1 MTISVSGVSEYL
13 ASQELEFELAG
24 EKTIVVSLP
33 GTNKQ
38 FVNVAMT
45 IGDTIFKIESF
56 VARNPDE
63 NHEAVYRWILE
74 QNRKLLVINY
84 CLDHLGDIYLSGTL
98 PISTVDLDQID
109 QLLGVMLQ
117 TSDNS
122 FNVLLELGF
131 RTAIEKEW
139 AWRTSK
145 GMDMANLQAFAHLI
159 DTYLKTIQIFRLRNL
174 QYVDHLAQ

>member
-1 MTISVSGVSEYL
+1 MTLSISEVTEFL
-13 ASQELEFELAG
+13 RSQELQFELAG
-24 EKTIVVSLP
+24 EKTVVVSLP

-63 NHEAVYRWILE
+63 NHEAVYRWLLE

-84 CLDHLGDIYLSGTL
+84 CVDHLGDIYLSGTL
-98 PISTVDLDQID
+98 PIATVDLVQID
-109 QLLGVMLQ
+109 QILGVMLQ

-122 FNVLLELGF
+122 FNILLELGF
-131 RTAIEKEW
+131 KSAIEREW
-139 AWRTSK
+139 DWRTSK
-145 GMDMANLQAFAHLI
+145 GMDLSNLEAFRHLI
-159 DTYLKTIQIFRLRNL
+159 GD
-174 QYVDHLAQ
+174 

>member
-1 MTISVSGVSEYL
+1 MNLSISEVSDFL
-13 ASQELEFELAG
+13 TSQELQFELAG
-24 EKTIVVSLP
+24 ETTVVVSLP

-98 PISTVDLDQID
+98 PIATVDLDQID

-122 FNVLLELGF
+122 FNMLLELGF
-131 RTAIEKEW
+131 KSAIEREW
-139 AWRTSK
+139 TWRTSK
-145 GMDMANLQAFAHLI
+145 GMDLSNLEAFRHLI
-159 DTYLKTIQIFRLRNL
+159 GD
-174 QYVDHLAQ
+174 

>member
-24 EKTIVVSLP
+24 EKTIVVSLT

-98 PISTVDLDQID
+98 PISSVDLDQID

-145 GMDMANLQAFAHLI
+145 GMDMANLQAFAHLFE
-159 DTYLKTIQIFRLRNL
+159 T
-174 QYVDHLAQ
+174 

>member
-1 MTISVSGVSEYL
+1 MTLSITEVTDFL
-13 ASQELEFELAG
+13 TSQELQFELAG
-24 EKTIVVSLP
+24 EKTVVVSLP

-63 NHEAVYRWILE
+63 NHEAVYRWLLE

-84 CLDHLGDIYLSGTL
+84 CVDHLGYIYLSGTV
-98 PISTVDLDQID
+98 PIGTVDLDQID

-122 FNVLLELGF
+122 FNILLELGF
-131 RTAIEKEW
+131 KSAIEREW

-145 GMDMANLQAFAHLI
+145 GMDLANLESFRHLI
-159 DTYLKTIQIFRLRNL
+159 D
-174 QYVDHLAQ
+174 D

>member
-1 MTISVSGVSEYL
+1 MIALPQVVEFL
-13 ASQELEFELAG
+13 AEQDLSYELAG
-24 EKTIVVSLP
+24 DKTVVVSLP
-33 GTNKQ
+33 GVNKQ
-38 FVNVAMT
+38 FVNVALT
-45 IGDTIFKIESF
+45 VGDTIFKIESF

-98 PISTVDLDQID
+98 PIVTVDAIQID

-131 RTAIEKEW
+131 KSAIQREW
-139 AWRTSK
+139 AWRTSN
-145 GMDMANLQAFAHLI
+145 GMDLSNLRAFAHLFT
-159 DTYLKTIQIFRLRNL
+159 D
-174 QYVDHLAQ
+174 

>member
-1 MTISVSGVSEYL
+1 MTLSISEVTEFL
-13 ASQELEFELAG
+13 TSQDLQFELAG
-24 EKTIVVSLP
+24 EKTVVVSLP

-45 IGDTIFKIESF
+45 LGDTIFKIESF

-84 CLDHLGDIYLSGTL
+84 CVDHLGDIYLSGTL
-98 PISTVDLDQID
+98 PIATVDLGQID
-109 QLLGVMLQ
+109 QLLGVVLS

-131 RTAIEKEW
+131 KSAIEREW

-145 GMDMANLQAFAHLI
+145 GMDVSNLRAFSHL
-159 DTYLKTIQIFRLRNL
+159 FE
-174 QYVDHLAQ
+174 V

>member
-1 MTISVSGVSEYL
+1 MKLSISEVTEFL
-13 ASQELEFELAG
+13 RSQELQYELAG
-24 EKTIVVSLP
+24 EKTVVVSLP

-63 NHEAVYRWILE
+63 NHEAVYRWLLE

-84 CLDHLGDIYLSGTL
+84 CVDHLGDIYLSGTL
-98 PISTVDLDQID
+98 PIATVDLDQID

-122 FNVLLELGF
+122 FNILLELGF
-131 RTAIEKEW
+131 KSAIEREW

-145 GMDMANLQAFAHLI
+145 GMDLSNLEAFRHLI
-159 DTYLKTIQIFRLRNL
+159 GD
-174 QYVDHLAQ
+174 

>member
-1 MTISVSGVSEYL
+1 MTLSMTQVTDFL
-13 ASQELEFELAG
+13 AAQDLQFELAG
-24 EKTIVVSLP
+24 EKTVVVSLP

-45 IGDTIFKIESF
+45 LGDTIFKIESF

-84 CLDHLGDIYLSGTL
+84 CVDHLGDIYLSGTL
-98 PISTVDLDQID
+98 PIATVDLGQID
-109 QLLGVMLQ
+109 QLLGVVLS

-131 RTAIEKEW
+131 KSAIEREW

-145 GMDMANLQAFAHLI
+145 GMDVSNLQAFSHL
-159 DTYLKTIQIFRLRNL
+159 FE
-174 QYVDHLAQ
+174 V

>member
-1 MTISVSGVSEYL
+1 MLSLSQVIEYL
-13 ASQELEFELAG
+13 KENELSYELAG
-24 EKTIVVSLP
+24 DKTVVVSLP

-45 IGDTIFKIESF
+45 LGELVFKIESF

-63 NHEAVYRWILE
+63 NHEVVYRWILE

-84 CLDHLGDIYLSGTL
+84 CLDHLGDIYLSGVLPMKTL
-98 PISTVDLDQID
+98 DIDQID

-131 RTAIEKEW
+131 KSAIEREW
-139 AWRTSK
+139 AWRTSN
-145 GMDMANLQAFAHLI
+145 GMDLANLQAFAHLF
-159 DTYLKTIQIFRLRNL
+159 DNS
-174 QYVDHLAQ
+174 

>member
-1 MTISVSGVSEYL
+1 MITLPQVVEFL
-13 ASQELEFELAG
+13 AEQDLNHELAG
-24 EKTIVVSLP
+24 EKTVVVSLP
-33 GTNKQ
+33 GVNKQ
-38 FVNVAMT
+38 FVNVALT
-45 IGDTIFKIESF
+45 VGETIFKIESF

-98 PISTVDLDQID
+98 PVSTVDLGQID

-131 RTAIEKEW
+131 KSAIEREW
-139 AWRTSK
+139 AWRTSN
-145 GMDMANLQAFAHLI
+145 GMDLAHLQAFSHLFQ
-159 DTYLKTIQIFRLRNL
+159 T
-174 QYVDHLAQ
+174 

>member
-1 MTISVSGVSEYL
+1 MTLSITEVTDFL
-13 ASQELEFELAG
+13 TSQELQFELAG
-24 EKTIVVSLP
+24 EKTVVVSLP

-63 NHEAVYRWILE
+63 NHEAVYRWLLE

-84 CLDHLGDIYLSGTL
+84 CVDHLGDIYLSGTV
-98 PISTVDLDQID
+98 PIGTVDLDQID

-122 FNVLLELGF
+122 FNILLELGF
-131 RTAIEKEW
+131 KSAIEREW

-145 GMDMANLQAFAHLI
+145 GMDLANLESFRHLI
-159 DTYLKTIQIFRLRNL
+159 D
-174 QYVDHLAQ
+174 D

>member
-1 MTISVSGVSEYL
+1 MTISISDVTEYL
-13 ASQELEFELAG
+13 ASQGLQFELAG
-24 EKTIVVSLP
+24 EKTVVVSLP
-33 GTNKQ
+33 GINKQ

-45 IGDTIFKIESF
+45 VGDTIFKIESF

-63 NHEAVYRWILE
+63 NHKEVYRWILE

-98 PISTVDLDQID
+98 PISTVDLVQID
-109 QLLGVMLQ
+109 QLLGVMLS

-131 RTAIEKEW
+131 RSAIQKEW

-145 GMDMANLQAFAHLI
+145 GMDMANLQAFAHLFEQSGRI
-159 DTYLKTIQIFRLRNL
+159 EQ
-174 QYVDHLAQ
+174 

>member
-1 MTISVSGVSEYL
+1 MTISIAEVIEFL
-13 ASQELEFELAG
+13 KSQDLQFELAG
-24 EKTIVVSLP
+24 EKTVVVSLP

-122 FNVLLELGF
+122 FNILLELGF
-131 RTAIEKEW
+131 KSAIEREW
-139 AWRTSK
+139 AWRTSN
-145 GMDMANLQAFAHLI
+145 GMDLANLEAFRHI
-159 DTYLKTIQIFRLRNL
+159 ISD
-174 QYVDHLAQ
+174 

>member
-1 MTISVSGVSEYL
+1 MITLPQVVEFL
-13 ASQELEFELAG
+13 AEQDLNYELAG
-24 EKTIVVSLP
+24 EKTVVVSLP
-33 GTNKQ
+33 GVNKQ
-38 FVNVAMT
+38 FVNVALT
-45 IGDTIFKIESF
+45 LGDTVFKIESF

-98 PISTVDLDQID
+98 PVSTVDLGQID

-131 RTAIEKEW
+131 KSAIEREW
-139 AWRTSK
+139 AWRTSN
-145 GMDMANLQAFAHLI
+145 GMDLANLQAFSHLFQ
-159 DTYLKTIQIFRLRNL
+159 T
-174 QYVDHLAQ
+174 

>member
-1 MTISVSGVSEYL
+1 MISLTQVVEFL
-13 ASQELEFELAG
+13 AEQDLNYELAG
-24 EKTIVVSLP
+24 DKTVVVSLP
-33 GTNKQ
+33 GVNKQ
-38 FVNVAMT
+38 FVNVALT
-45 IGDTIFKIESF
+45 VGDTIFKIESF

-98 PISTVDLDQID
+98 PIATVDLEQID

-131 RTAIEKEW
+131 KSAIEREW
-139 AWRTSK
+139 AWRTSN
-145 GMDMANLQAFAHLI
+145 GMDLANLQAFAHL
-159 DTYLKTIQIFRLRNL
+159 FE
-174 QYVDHLAQ
+174 

>member
-1 MTISVSGVSEYL
+1 MKLSISEVTEFL
-13 ASQELEFELAG
+13 RSQELQYELAG
-24 EKTIVVSLP
+24 EKTVVVSLP

-63 NHEAVYRWILE
+63 NHVAVYRWLLE

-84 CLDHLGDIYLSGTL
+84 CVDHLGDIYLSGTL
-98 PISTVDLDQID
+98 PITTVDLDQID

-122 FNVLLELGF
+122 FNILLELGF
-131 RTAIEKEW
+131 KSAIEREW

-145 GMDMANLQAFAHLI
+145 GMDLSNLEAFRHLI
-159 DTYLKTIQIFRLRNL
+159 GD
-174 QYVDHLAQ
+174 

>member
-1 MTISVSGVSEYL
+1 MTQVTNFL
-13 ASQELEFELAG
+13 AAQDLQFELAG
-24 EKTIVVSLP
+24 EKTVVVSLP

-38 FVNVAMT
+38 FVNVAIT
-45 IGDTIFKIESF
+45 LGETIFKIESF

-84 CLDHLGDIYLSGTL
+84 CVDHLGDIYLSGTL
-98 PISTVDLDQID
+98 PIATVDLGQID
-109 QLLGVMLQ
+109 QLLGVVLS

-131 RTAIEKEW
+131 KSAIEREW

-145 GMDMANLQAFAHLI
+145 GMDVSNLRAFSHL
-159 DTYLKTIQIFRLRNL
+159 FE
-174 QYVDHLAQ
+174 V

>member
-1 MTISVSGVSEYL
+1 MTISISDVTEYL
-13 ASQELEFELAG
+13 ASQELQFELAG
-24 EKTIVVSLP
+24 EKTVVVSLP
-33 GTNKQ
+33 GINKQ

-63 NHEAVYRWILE
+63 NHKEVYRWILE

-109 QLLGVMLQ
+109 QLLGVMLS

-131 RTAIEKEW
+131 RSAIEKEW

-145 GMDMANLQAFAHLI
+145 GMDMANLQAFAHLFEQSGRI
-159 DTYLKTIQIFRLRNL
+159 EQ
-174 QYVDHLAQ
+174 

>member
-1 MTISVSGVSEYL
+1 MKLSISEVTEFL
-13 ASQELEFELAG
+13 RSQELQFELAG
-24 EKTIVVSLP
+24 EKTVVVSLP

-63 NHEAVYRWILE
+63 NHVAVYRWLLE

-84 CLDHLGDIYLSGTL
+84 CVDHLGDIYLSGTL
-98 PISTVDLDQID
+98 PITTVDLDQID

-122 FNVLLELGF
+122 FNILLELGF
-131 RTAIEKEW
+131 KSAIEREW

-145 GMDMANLQAFAHLI
+145 GMDLSNLEAFRHLI
-159 DTYLKTIQIFRLRNL
+159 GD
-174 QYVDHLAQ
+174 

>member
-1 MTISVSGVSEYL
+1 MIALSQVIEFL
-13 ASQELEFELAG
+13 AEQDLSYELAG
-24 EKTIVVSLP
+24 DKTVVVSLP
-33 GTNKQ
+33 GVNKQ
-38 FVNVAMT
+38 FVNVALT
-45 IGDTIFKIESF
+45 VGDTIFKIESF

-98 PISTVDLDQID
+98 PIVTVDAIQID

-131 RTAIEKEW
+131 KSAIQREW
-139 AWRTSK
+139 AWRTSN
-145 GMDMANLQAFAHLI
+145 GMDLSNLRAFAHLFT
-159 DTYLKTIQIFRLRNL
+159 D
-174 QYVDHLAQ
+174 

>member
-1 MTISVSGVSEYL
+1 MTLLVSEVTQYL
-13 ASQELEFELAG
+13 TSQDLKFELAS
-24 EKTIVVSLP
+24 EKTVVVSLP

-45 IGDTIFKIESF
+45 IGDKLFKIESF

-63 NHEAVYRWILE
+63 NQEAVYRWILE

-98 PISTVDLDQID
+98 PIATVDLDQID

-117 TSDNS
+117 TSDGS
-122 FNVLLELGF
+122 FNILLELGF
-131 RTAIEKEW
+131 RSAIEKEW

-145 GMDMANLQAFAHLI
+145 GMDMANLQAFAH
-159 DTYLKTIQIFRLRNL
+159 FFE
-174 QYVDHLAQ
+174 

>member
-1 MTISVSGVSEYL
+1 MTISISDVTEYL
-13 ASQELEFELAG
+13 ASQELQFELAG
-24 EKTIVVSLP
+24 EKTVVVSLP
-33 GTNKQ
+33 GINKQ

-45 IGDTIFKIESF
+45 VGDTIFKIESF

-63 NHEAVYRWILE
+63 NHKEVYRWILE

-98 PISTVDLDQID
+98 PISTVDLVQID
-109 QLLGVMLQ
+109 QLLGVMLS
-117 TSDNS
+117 TSDHS

-131 RTAIEKEW
+131 RSAIEKEW

-145 GMDMANLQAFAHLI
+145 GMDMANLQAFAHLFQQSGRI
-159 DTYLKTIQIFRLRNL
+159 EQ
-174 QYVDHLAQ
+174 

>member
-1 MTISVSGVSEYL
+1 MTISVSEVSEYL

-131 RTAIEKEW
+131 CTAIEKEW

-145 GMDMANLQAFAHLI
+145 GMDMANLQAFAHLLE
-159 DTYLKTIQIFRLRNL
+159 T
-174 QYVDHLAQ
+174 

>member
-1 MTISVSGVSEYL
+1 MTLSIAEVTDFL
-13 ASQELEFELAG
+13 TTQDLQFELAG
-24 EKTIVVSLP
+24 EKTVVVSLP

-45 IGDTIFKIESF
+45 LGETIFKIESF

-84 CLDHLGDIYLSGTL
+84 CVDHLGDIYLSGTL
-98 PISTVDLDQID
+98 PITTVDLGQID

-131 RTAIEKEW
+131 KSAIEREW

-145 GMDMANLQAFAHLI
+145 GMDISNLRAFSHL
-159 DTYLKTIQIFRLRNL
+159 FE
-174 QYVDHLAQ
+174 V

>member
-1 MTISVSGVSEYL
+1 MIALSQVVEFL
-13 ASQELEFELAG
+13 AEQDLSYELAG
-24 EKTIVVSLP
+24 DKTVVVSLP
-33 GTNKQ
+33 GVNKQ
-38 FVNVAMT
+38 FVNVALT
-45 IGDTIFKIESF
+45 VGDTIFKIESF

-98 PISTVDLDQID
+98 PIVTVDAKQID

-131 RTAIEKEW
+131 KSAIQREW
-139 AWRTSK
+139 AWRTSN
-145 GMDMANLQAFAHLI
+145 GMDLSNLRAFAHLFT
-159 DTYLKTIQIFRLRNL
+159 D
-174 QYVDHLAQ
+174 

>member
-1 MTISVSGVSEYL
+1 MISLAEVTQYL
-13 ASQELEFELAG
+13 QAQDLNFELAG
-24 EKTIVVSLP
+24 DKTVVVSLP

-38 FVNVAMT
+38 LVNVALT
-45 IGDTIFKIESF
+45 LGDTVFKIESF

-63 NHEAVYRWILE
+63 NHVGVYRWILK

-84 CLDHLGDIYLSGTL
+84 CLDHLGDIYLAGVLPMETL
-98 PISTVDLDQID
+98 NLAQID

-117 TSDNS
+117 TSDDS

-131 RTAIEKEW
+131 KSAIEREW

-145 GMDMANLQAFAHLI
+145 GMDLANLQAFAHL
-159 DTYLKTIQIFRLRNL
+159 F
-174 QYVDHLAQ
+174 AQLEEN